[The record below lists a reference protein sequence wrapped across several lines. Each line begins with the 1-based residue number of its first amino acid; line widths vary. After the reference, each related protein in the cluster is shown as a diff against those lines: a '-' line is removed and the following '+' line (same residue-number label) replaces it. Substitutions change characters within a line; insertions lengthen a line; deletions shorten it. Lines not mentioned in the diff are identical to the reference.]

1 MEVLRL
7 MKKILSGGWLWD
19 GAQCVIESPVLLVS
33 DGKIHAV
40 LAGEDRLPDGWE
52 QAERIDRSDRLI
64 LPGMINAH
72 THLYSALARGMAVSP
87 YAPTT
92 FTEILEQLWWRLDKA
107 LTLEDVS
114 LSGLVGAMEAARCG
128 VTTLIDHHASPNA
141 VEGSLDALRDAVSRR
156 VGLRGC
162 YCYEVSDRDGAAISR
177 AGVEENRSFLEAL
190 EEDNLVEQGL
200 FGLHAAFTVSDE
212 TLASVAEQLPAGC
225 GVHIHV
231 AEGPEDEVQ
240 SEAEHGIRIVERLD
254 RFGLLRPNSIL
265 AHCLHL
271 DESER
276 DLIAERGALVVHN
289 PRSNMNNAVGFL
301 DIPAF
306 LRRRI
311 PVGLGTDGLG
321 CNMLGELMTA
331 GLLQKHTRQDS
342 LGGDFGMLDQL
353 LFRSNPLV
361 AERVFGAD
369 IGFGRIEPGTA
380 ADLVVVD
387 YVPPTPI
394 ESSNVLGHM
403 LFGMAVHA
411 LRVSDVWVGGREV
424 LREGRFAELD
434 EERTY
439 ARSREVAKDLW
450 KRL

>member
-1 MEVLRL
+1 
-7 MKKILSGGWLWD
+7 MKKILTGGWMWD
-19 GAQCVIESPVLLVS
+19 GMQRVLENPVLLVS
-33 DGKIHAV
+33 DGNVSAV
-40 LAGEDRLPDGWE
+40 LAREDRLPDGWE
-52 QAERIDRSDRLI
+52 QAERIDRPGRLI
-64 LPGMINAH
+64 LPGMVNAH
-72 THLYSALARGMAVSP
+72 THLYSALARGMGVSP

-114 LSGLVGAMEAARCG
+114 MSGLVGAMEAVRCG

-141 VEGSLDALRDAVSRR
+141 VEGSLDALRDAVSGR

-162 YCYEVSDRDGAAISR
+162 YCYEVSDRDGAAIAR
-177 AGVEENRSFLEAL
+177 AGIEENRSFLEAM
-190 EEDNLVEQGL
+190 EEHGRFEQGL

-212 TLASVAEQLPAGC
+212 TLESVAEQIPVGR

-231 AEGPEDEVQ
+231 AEGPEDEER
-240 SEAEHGIRIVERLD
+240 SEAEYGMRIVERLD

-271 DESER
+271 DEGER

-289 PRSNMNNAVGFL
+289 PHSNMNNAVGFL

-306 LRRRI
+306 LSRSI

-321 CNMLGELMTA
+321 CNMFGELMTA

-342 LGGDFGMLDQL
+342 LAGDFGMLDQL
-353 LFRSNPLV
+353 LFRCNPLI
-361 AERVFGAD
+361 AERAFGGGV
-369 IGFGRIEPGTA
+369 GFGRIEPETA
-380 ADLVVVD
+380 ADIVVLD
-387 YVPPTPI
+387 YVPPTPLD
-394 ESSNVLGHM
+394 SSNALGHI

-411 LRVSDVWVGGREV
+411 LRVSDVWVGGRDV

-439 ARSREVAKDLW
+439 ARSREVAASLW